1 MGPFQRILKNLA
13 ALVTGRMV
21 SVLQQIVVPPI
32 FIHYY
37 HLEGYGEW
45 MVLSGAVAAL
55 GMLNFGV
62 QTFMNQD
69 LAIRFNRGETEG
81 YHIRQSTALRL
92 LGTVVVLAAVLF
104 LGFFAIPFDSW
115 LKLDIGRHAAQLTLY
130 LLALQVLFTILFGY
144 FGGIFMGV
152 NLAHRSTNWNN
163 TQSLCSALGLLTGV
177 LLHAPFPVLA
187 GIQLSTLVLCI
198 AGVLFDLRRTAPEVF
213 PSLRYW
219 DGSAIREILRGSGY
233 FGMLEMSTFFIYQA
247 PLLIMQRMVGPA
259 AVAGFTLM
267 RTIFS
272 MCRQILSTFT
282 QSMAAEITVLYGRR
296 DWPNLSRLY
305 NYSERL
311 IFFLIAL
318 VNLSVLMLSPVLITL
333 WIHKKFEGSFLHFAM
348 GGFISFLFH
357 AHVSDLFSIYPYV
370 LSSALS
376 IIISLKE
383 HKTQFQFSTNTHV
396 EMARFVFFGYI
407 AMVVVSIG
415 TIRYGGINGFLWTW
429 LVVELMQTARLIG
442 LNSKLFRH
450 VEQIDT
456 IYITRLA
463 ILCSAGL
470 AAAFATLPYS
480 TAWRLP
486 QQALLAIGVGAA
498 VGLAAWQIFHVKGV
512 VAGMRGRLARR
523 FA

>member
-1 MGPFQRILKNLA
+1 MGPFQRIMKNLA
-13 ALVTGRMV
+13 ALVTGRLV

-37 HLEGYGEW
+37 RLEGYGEW
-45 MVLSGAVAAL
+45 VVLSGAVAAL

-92 LGTVVVLAAVLF
+92 LGTVVVAAAVLF
-104 LGFFAIPFDSW
+104 LGFFAIPFDSM
-115 LKLDIGRHAAQLTLY
+115 LKLDIGRHATQLTLY

-163 TQSLCSALGLLTGV
+163 TQALLSATGLLIGV

-187 GIQLSTLVLCI
+187 GIQLSTLLLCVV
-198 AGVLFDLRRTAPEVF
+198 GVLVDLRRTAPEIF
-213 PSLRYW
+213 PTLRYW

-233 FGMLEMSTFFIYQA
+233 FGMLEMSTFMVYQA
-247 PLLIMQRMVGPA
+247 PLLIMQRLVGPG
-259 AVAGFTLM
+259 AVAAFTLM

-272 MCRQILSTFT
+272 MCRQILSVFT
-282 QSMAAEITVLYGRR
+282 QAMSAEITGLYGRR

-305 NYSERL
+305 NYSERF

-333 WIHKKFEGSFLHFAM
+333 WIHKKSSGSAAHDALGTLIALLLH
-348 GGFISFLFH
+348 GK
-357 AHVSDLFSIYPYV
+357 VSELFSVYPYV

-376 IIISLKE
+376 IVISLKE

-396 EMARFVFFGYI
+396 EMARAVFFSYV
-407 AMVVVSIG
+407 AMIGVSIG
-415 TIRYGGINGFLWTW
+415 TIHYAGVDGFLCTW
-429 LVVELMQTARLIG
+429 LVVELMQTALLVT
-442 LNSKLFRH
+442 LNNKLFKH
-450 VEQIDT
+450 VEDIDT
-456 IYITRLA
+456 MYITRLA
-463 ILCSAGL
+463 IFSATGL
-470 AAAFATLPYS
+470 VAALLTLPR
-480 TAWRLP
+480 TAALALP
-486 QQALLAIGVGAA
+486 MQALLATLVATVAGV
-498 VGLAAWQIFHVKGV
+498 LAWQVFRMKEV
-512 VAGMRGRLARR
+512 VANMKGRLTSL